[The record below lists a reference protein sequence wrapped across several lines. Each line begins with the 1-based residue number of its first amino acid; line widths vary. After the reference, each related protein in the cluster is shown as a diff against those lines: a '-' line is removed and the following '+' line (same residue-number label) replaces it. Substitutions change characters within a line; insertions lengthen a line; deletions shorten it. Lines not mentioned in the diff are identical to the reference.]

1 MMQTRKIKVM
11 ARQLPFDA
19 NWREERDIEIPANV
33 KTSIF
38 DAVKT
43 CFPEH
48 DFNCFAIDGARADS
62 GDELLPDG
70 DCVICCWCV
79 PESMAAIG
87 GFLLKM
93 GAAFIAGMVIGGLV
107 STLLSKKTKQ
117 KYAKQVMDV
126 SDEQYGWDYDARN
139 AVTEGAPIPVLYG
152 RRLVLPPTI
161 MHHVETDNVVSESYL
176 SNIYAVCEGGGGFND
191 TIMFPAGSDGNIQAK
206 INHAEWTSFL
216 SDPTSG
222 EADDKTNLLDGAD
235 VYVNFN
241 PNTHEG
247 AVTNVLTN
255 GVFEAEKSWSS
266 STGNFGFSFGT
277 SYRPCRVYFYSF
289 RHPGTSSGSSFA
301 YVGVKSFS
309 LYGLYSGEWRLIGT
323 SGTAAQKS
331 ENIYMCSLDISA
343 SSERIRYSSYYI
355 EPTYWYGNTNKRQ
368 WTPTEIE
375 FYGVASDAADTLGGY
390 ASVSANSGNYEQ
402 QASTQLLQ
410 GTWASLSV
418 QKRLDLNW
426 FAYKTTPGG
435 YPDKVNLQLSFPYG
449 LYSQSSGSMSTKE
462 VSVSVQRR
470 AVNEDGTT
478 GEWETLA
485 SAGDSLTI
493 ADSSTSEKKYTIA
506 DTWSTPPYQAEYRM
520 KFTENPNPLAGE
532 VCDCVWE
539 GLDEGWNFDCIYPC
553 TATATLKMF
562 ATQNIS
568 GGDPQFKILAE
579 RPIVNIYNSISGT
592 WEERSAS
599 NPAWAA
605 YDLIVRPK
613 FDDRTEGTIP
623 NESTL
628 LREAYPHDCIVYTD
642 FLRWANFCDSHKIS
656 CSMYYDGT
664 TTVKDAVAMLCE
676 LGRAAIVNRG
686 ARLGVFIDKAWENT
700 LQDGT
705 PIPVYEFN
713 EDNIVAETWKCS
725 YENPNNLPT
734 QVNVTFY
741 DSRREWER
749 FTVIARD
756 SARDVESR
764 EQNISDITLYACDN
778 RETAEAHADYI
789 LSQNLVRRTFEW
801 SASIDAMPLD
811 VGDVVKLYDD
821 YVIVTSIS
829 TDGELHRA
837 FTAMEYA
844 PERYA

>member
-1 MMQTRKIKVM
+1 MQTRKIKVM

-19 NWREERDIEIPANV
+19 NWREERDIELPANV
-33 KTSIF
+33 NTSIL

-241 PNTHEG
+241 PDTHEG
-247 AVTNVLTN
+247 TVTNVLTN
-255 GVFEAEKSWSS
+255 GVVESEKSWSE

-277 SYRPCRVYFYSF
+277 SYRPSRVYFYSF
-289 RHPGTSSGSSFA
+289 RYPGATNGSTPA

-323 SGTAAQKS
+323 SGEAVKITT
-331 ENIYMCSLDISA
+331 NVYRCSLDTSA
-343 SSERIRYSSYYI
+343 SSERFRYSSYYI
-355 EPTYWYGNTNKRQ
+355 EPTYWYGNTSRRL

-375 FYGVASDAADTLGGY
+375 FYGVVSDAADTLGGY
-390 ASVSANSGNYEQ
+390 ASVSANAGSYEQ

-435 YPDKVNLQLSFPYG
+435 YPDKTNLQLSFPYG
-449 LYSQSSGSMSTKE
+449 LYSQASGAMSTKE

-470 AVNEDGTT
+470 VVNEDGTT

-485 SAGDSLTI
+485 SAGNSLTI

-506 DTWSTPPYQAEYRM
+506 DTWQTPPYQAEYRM

-532 VCDCVWE
+532 ACDCVWE

-613 FDDRTEGTIP
+613 FDDRTGGTFP
-623 NESTL
+623 SESTL

-642 FLRWANFCDSHKIS
+642 FLRWANFCDSHDIS

-686 ARLGVFIDKAWENT
+686 ARLGVFVDKAWDNT

-713 EDNIVAETWKCS
+713 EENIVAETWKCS

-778 RETAEAHADYI
+778 RETAEAHANYI

-821 YVIVTSIS
+821 YVIITSIS
-829 TDGELHRA
+829 TDGDLHRA
-837 FTAMEYA
+837 FTAMEYS